1 MKNRSVKKGVDVDIH
16 ENSRDYLEKV
26 YENAKFVAEKYGWC
40 HIDCQENGCLK
51 SVDDIHQ
58 LILNNL

>member
-1 MKNRSVKKGVDVDIH
+1 MKERSAKTDLDVDIH

-26 YENAKFVAEKYGWC
+26 YKNAKFVAKKYGWC
-40 HIDCQENGCLK
+40 HIDCQENGNLK
-51 SVDDIHQ
+51 SVDDIHR